1 MKNYADGRGMARQV
15 TEISGAPC
23 AFLPSSR
30 RVRARSRAVGQ
41 REGEGSDVTRFLFVG
56 RWHPNKGP
64 DVLLD
69 KARTLDLYYIP
80 TRYPNGHEAGPPGEH
95 YGQLQS
101 NEAIRYAREIVEFCR
116 LQMAG
121 S

>member
-1 MKNYADGRGMARQV
+1 M
-15 TEISGAPC
+15 
-23 AFLPSSR
+23 
-30 RVRARSRAVGQ
+30 
-41 REGEGSDVTRFLFVG
+41 
-56 RWHPNKGP
+56 
-64 DVLLD
+64 LD
-69 KARTLDLYYIP
+69 KARTLDFYYVS

-101 NEAIRYAREIVEFCR
+101 NEAIGYARQIIEFCR